1 MKMHF
6 LTSVSVNK
14 DPYVQ
19 ILLLKSAVQN
29 KPMQGKKTKSSRVSS
44 LAVFQLLI
52 YSNSSDRLTY
62 MLSDLLLGILLW
74 S

>member
-1 MKMHF
+1 MKTHF
-6 LTSVSVNK
+6 LTLVSVNK

-19 ILLLKSAVQN
+19 IFLLKSVVQN
-29 KPMQGKKTKSSRVSS
+29 KPMQGETKSSRISS

>member
-1 MKMHF
+1 MKTHF
-6 LTSVSVNK
+6 LTLVSVNK

-19 ILLLKSAVQN
+19 IFLLKSVVQN
-29 KPMQGKKTKSSRVSS
+29 KPMQGETKSSRISR